1 MGKGSAH
8 LDLNLNFNSWVDNDG
23 LEYVEQDIELE
34 VMENPDDFLPQ
45 VLRQEP
51 FDCIEKLVD
60 SLTCKTNSNI
70 INYDVGFS
78 IIEDDSELDKTETIL
93 SDEISNNTV
102 LVEESIKED
111 NRISD
116 ISEKG
121 SISNNITESK
131 SKESLKMYYIFGGF
145 CLCSLIFFGV
155 SYLMW
160 YLDNSNVNNVVSNV
174 IAETTTKHNL
184 VSKDIYTSS
193 DVIED
198 IQVGQVY
205 DFLEVDFEPLVKR
218 NSDVHAYLKVKGV
231 EGIEYPVMQTMDNEY
246 YLDKDIDRNKSG
258 AGWLFA
264 DCRNNLDIMQFNTII
279 YGHNRVDGLMF
290 GKLKQLLKSEV
301 NSTPDAD
308 KIYFNTKTSKMIFEI
323 CSIYVTTYDD
333 WEYYDVDFSEK
344 GKENFIER
352 LNRLNEVPVFSR
364 SDLSTMDTF
373 LTLST
378 CHGGA
383 GTEKRLVVHARLV
396 AIN

>member
-1 MGKGSAH
+1 MDKGSAH
-8 LDLNLNFNSWVDNDG
+8 LDLNLNFNSWVDSDG

-34 VMENPDDFLPQ
+34 VVEEPIKLLPQ
-45 VLRQEP
+45 VLRQDT
-51 FDCIEKLVD
+51 FDCIVKLVD
-60 SLTCKTNSNI
+60 SLT
-70 INYDVGFS
+70 INNNDVGFS
-78 IIEDDSELDKTETIL
+78 IIEDTDDSNSNINTDVELNLNI
-93 SDEISNNTV
+93 
-102 LVEESIKED
+102 ED
-111 NRISD
+111 NK
-116 ISEKG
+116 ISERDEED
-121 SISNNITESK
+121 SISNNLAEGK
-131 SKESLKMYYIFGGF
+131 NKESLKIYYIFGGF

-205 DFLEVDFEPLVKR
+205 DFLEVDFEPLIKR

-231 EGIEYPVMQTMDNEY
+231 EGLEYPVMQTMDNEY

-264 DCRNNLDIMQFNTII
+264 DCRNNLDFMQFNTII
-279 YGHNRVDGLMF
+279 YGHNRIDGLMF
-290 GKLKQLLKSEV
+290 GKLKQLLKDEV
-301 NSTPDAD
+301 NSVPDAD

-323 CSIYVTTYDD
+323 CSVYVTTYDD

-344 GKENFIER
+344 GKQNFIER

-396 AIN
+396 AIE

>member
-1 MGKGSAH
+1 MDKGSAH
-8 LDLNLNFNSWVDNDG
+8 LDLNLNFNSWVDSDG

-34 VMENPDDFLPQ
+34 VVEEPIKLLPQ
-45 VLRQEP
+45 VLRQDT
-51 FDCIEKLVD
+51 FDCIVKLVD
-60 SLTCKTNSNI
+60 SLT
-70 INYDVGFS
+70 INNNDVGFS
-78 IIEDDSELDKTETIL
+78 IIEDTDDSNSNINTDVELDLNI
-93 SDEISNNTV
+93 
-102 LVEESIKED
+102 ED
-111 NRISD
+111 NK
-116 ISEKG
+116 ISERDEED
-121 SISNNITESK
+121 SISNNLAEGK
-131 SKESLKMYYIFGGF
+131 NKESLKIYYIFGGF

-205 DFLEVDFEPLVKR
+205 DFLEVDFEPLIKR

-231 EGIEYPVMQTMDNEY
+231 EGLEYPVMQTMDNEY

-264 DCRNNLDIMQFNTII
+264 DCRNNLDFMQFNTII
-279 YGHNRVDGLMF
+279 YGHNRIDGLMF
-290 GKLKQLLKSEV
+290 GKLKQLLKDEV
-301 NSTPDAD
+301 NSVPDAD

-323 CSIYVTTYDD
+323 CSVYVTTYDD

-344 GKENFIER
+344 GKQNFIER

-396 AIN
+396 AIE